1 MPLVFTRLA
10 CPDDVRSLVA
20 GRRVAFLKGFGPSV
34 DFSLGLPPGLL
45 PCLQE
50 AEIVV
55 FDGDDF
61 VRDSFTR
68 MLEALCQCSMP
79 APRFLAFKLEDDEAR
94 LLTNGAA
101 GAAGNWTGAG
111 PDCFHP
117 QGRPL
122 SAHYYLVPEGPAC
135 EGLDMDASVLA
146 QASSEVRGVED
157 ACREPGS
164 AKYIRLGVRAVEL
177 VLSGRPTRAFVAALG
192 GYAVVLGEFAHGLRA
207 LGAAMLQWHYFHA
220 RRSWPG
226 RAEWQQGLLH
236 SVRHERLQHHA
247 APVIEYQEMPAP

>member
-101 GAAGNWTGAG
+101 GAAGDWTGAG